1 MSDYRES
8 CNLAKAKRAGIIEQR
23 PLTPKTK
30 KDKPVIV
37 QSRRHKRCTLP
48 RSLVTLE
55 WRKWG
60 SYRTAEEAQKVID
73 MQSRKHSELWE
84 FRIKPD

>member
-1 MSDYRES
+1 MSDYREQ
-8 CNLAKAKRAGIIEQR
+8 CAKAKAARAGIVEQR
-23 PLTPKTK
+23 PIRVAAK
-30 KDKPVIV
+30 KDKPIVV

-48 RSLVTLE
+48 HSMITLE

-60 SYRTAEEAQKVID
+60 SYRTAEEAQRVID
-73 MQSRKHSELWE
+73 LQSRKHSELWE